1 MLEGRTR
8 SPSWHTLYRTKR
20 GPSQSYCQSWE
31 ASGLRFYPSRGAL
44 EKRTP
49 SCSHPFGELSRP
61 PLFPGPYG
69 HWLVD
74 SREYN
79 DGNDGD
85 SHITVL
91 EYVCFFLLLFFFF
104 LSSRGTSHIL
114 VPRLEMEPQPPV
126 MKGSPPNFFF
136 YTLITCTHKTCFL

>member
-1 MLEGRTR
+1 M
-8 SPSWHTLYRTKR
+8 
-20 GPSQSYCQSWE
+20 
-31 ASGLRFYPSRGAL
+31 
-44 EKRTP
+44 
-49 SCSHPFGELSRP
+49 
-61 PLFPGPYG
+61 
-69 HWLVD
+69 D

-91 EYVCFFLLLFFFF
+91 EYVSFF

-114 VPRLEMEPQPPV
+114 VPRLEMEPPPPA

-136 YTLITCTHKTCFL
+136 LHFNYVHTQNMLFATSEIKNTKLTICS